1 MLLLS
6 VVISALVLL
15 VALLVVFWRALRYV
29 RLHPELITTGI
40 PVGYVRCQRTLR
52 RVMARYRE
60 MVGAELSYTTV
71 NWRSPLGFQ
80 YTLNEEG
87 VDQRRGGSHQY
98 TLRWDEIGGVG
109 MRMQPGF
116 TFMDTDRDGRTD
128 SRRTTSY
135 GFYLLV
141 VPHSGRSM
149 SIQIPT
155 NDRPDAIDFTAYMLV
170 LAEQRRKRINVFGF
184 NRPPAPE
191 KQKIPKV

>member
-1 MLLLS
+1 MLLLG
-6 VVISALVLL
+6 VIISALVLL
-15 VALLVVFWRALRYV
+15 LLLVIVFWRARRYV

-52 RVMARYRE
+52 RVMVRYRE
-60 MVGAELSYTTV
+60 MVAANLGDTTIT
-71 NWRSPLGFQ
+71 WQSPLGFR
-80 YTLNEEG
+80 YTLSEQG
-87 VDQRRGGSHQY
+87 IDQRRGSTHRY

-116 TFMDTDRDGRTD
+116 TFKDEDHDGRTD

-141 VPHSGRSM
+141 VPNSGPTM

-155 NDRPDAIDFTAYMLV
+155 NDRPAAIDFTAYMLV

-184 NRPPAPE
+184 NRPPSPQ